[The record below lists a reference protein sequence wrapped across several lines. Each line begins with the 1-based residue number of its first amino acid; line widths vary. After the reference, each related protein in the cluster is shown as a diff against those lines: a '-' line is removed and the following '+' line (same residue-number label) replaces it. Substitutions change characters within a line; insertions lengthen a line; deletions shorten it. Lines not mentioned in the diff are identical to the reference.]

1 MATGAF
7 KILVLPGDHVGPEV
21 VHEALRVLD
30 VVQECCP
37 GLTFSITTGLAG
49 GCSLNEHGVAITEEV
64 LDQAAQSDAVLF
76 GSVGGPE
83 WATTVPNPESGL
95 LLLRKKLDAF
105 ANLRPC
111 NIIVPALV
119 DASPIKP
126 DLVKGTNFIVVRE
139 NCGGA
144 YFGAKVEETDV
155 ASDLWVYT
163 PKEVERCGRVAA
175 AVARIMK
182 RPEDA
187 TGNHDEPAVVWN
199 ADKANVLAS
208 GRLWRRATTN
218 LFEREFPDIELR
230 HQLADSMAMLMVRN
244 PRGFNGVIHTD
255 NTFGDILSDISGAI
269 VGTLGTVPSASLSG
283 IPGDGKCNGIYEPV
297 HGSAPDIAGK
307 GIANPVAQILSLAML
322 LRYSCLLV
330 DEAAA
335 IEAAVAKVLDDRSQG
350 GLEIRTG
357 DMGGEASTTEL
368 GSAVCAVLGQLL
380 NKRA

>member
-21 VHEALRVLD
+21 VHEALQVLD

-144 YFGAKVEETDV
+144 YFG
-155 ASDLWVYT
+155 
-163 PKEVERCGRVAA
+163 ERPTMEA
-175 AVARIMK
+175 
-182 RPEDA
+182 
-187 TGNHDEPAVVWN
+187 
-199 ADKANVLAS
+199 
-208 GRLWRRATTN
+208 
-218 LFEREFPDIELR
+218 
-230 HQLADSMAMLMVRN
+230 
-244 PRGFNGVIHTD
+244 
-255 NTFGDILSDISGAI
+255 
-269 VGTLGTVPSASLSG
+269 
-283 IPGDGKCNGIYEPV
+283 CNYEPV
-297 HGSAPDIAGK
+297 
-307 GIANPVAQILSLAML
+307 
-322 LRYSCLLV
+322 
-330 DEAAA
+330 
-335 IEAAVAKVLDDRSQG
+335 
-350 GLEIRTG
+350 
-357 DMGGEASTTEL
+357 
-368 GSAVCAVLGQLL
+368 
-380 NKRA
+380 RARVSGH